1 MVLFINNSCDSN
13 SDHYFLNCYLKKN
26 ISMIN
31 FFFSIS
37 SLIFNFIG
45 IELYDFSKLGASS
58 LITQVTSLIK
68 LIYFL
73 KGIFFLFLIEL
84 FQSYNIDPGLDEIS
98 HVNLTLIII
107 LIYLSWMILY
117 IFYIHFQYLNII
129 FHLKNSLA
137 SPLSGSNK
145 DSYCHRHKNPNTI
158 SICDKYI
165 YTRERHRSS
174 ETNFEKFRSEVTAHL
189 NPR

>member
-1 MVLFINNSCDSN
+1 
-13 SDHYFLNCYLKKN
+13 
-26 ISMIN
+26 MIN

-107 LIYLSWMILY
+107 LIYLS
-117 IFYIHFQYLNII
+117 
-129 FHLKNSLA
+129 
-137 SPLSGSNK
+137 
-145 DSYCHRHKNPNTI
+145 
-158 SICDKYI
+158 
-165 YTRERHRSS
+165 
-174 ETNFEKFRSEVTAHL
+174 
-189 NPR
+189 